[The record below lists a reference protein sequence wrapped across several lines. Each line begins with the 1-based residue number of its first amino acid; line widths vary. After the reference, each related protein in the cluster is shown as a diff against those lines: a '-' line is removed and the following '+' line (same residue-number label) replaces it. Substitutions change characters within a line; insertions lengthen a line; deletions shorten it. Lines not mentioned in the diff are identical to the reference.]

1 MIFLFYFSLGLI
13 VGFFLNKTLVDND
26 NSFYNSI
33 KELYEEVCFQNSEL
47 IEENMQLRNKLEKI
61 KSFVDSKGKKEGQ

>member
-13 VGFFLNKTLVDND
+13 VGFFLNKILVDND